1 MYYDRALKIKP
12 DYAEVHLN
20 LGVALAGC
28 GRIDEAIDHYRKALE
43 IDPNNSV
50 AHYNL
55 GLALAGAG
63 RIEEAMA
70 HFGRP
75 WKSSPSSP
83 RPIPISASLWRR
95 GRIDEA
101 TEHCRKALA
110 LATQQHKA
118 ALAEELKAQLRSYES
133 GGLLHSAE

>member
-1 MYYDRALKIKP
+1 MPRSTSIC
-12 DYAEVHLN
+12 
-20 LGVALAGC
+20 GVALAGC
-28 GRIDEAIDHYRKALE
+28 GRIDEAIDHYRKALRNRP
-43 IDPNNSV
+43 DDSV

-55 GLALAGAG
+55 GLALAGCR

-70 HFGRP
+70 HFRKAVEIKPEFAEAHSNLGF
-75 WKSSPSSP
+75 
-83 RPIPISASLWRR
+83 ALAAR

-101 TEHCRKALA
+101 IGHCRKALA